1 MQSPMSL
8 TNEFLCSP
16 QFAQESFDALLLSSQ
31 EALAAT
37 SGIQSP
43 PFESLAPLVTSFPMT
58 PVQEMMPAAGQLFIN
73 QFMFPPI
80 IPSQPVP
87 TFKFEVS
94 DLMQPA
100 NQSFSELHSPPASA
114 NVDYF
119 QYSATFD
126 NHFLLAQPAVQQA
139 VQMSAPV
146 SPAPQSPVS
155 PQPEVSETKQKKMRF
170 RATEAELTFLLSY
183 FESNPFPSS
192 KDRTRLASKL
202 GLEPRQ
208 ILFWFQ
214 NRRATLKS
222 NGVLAV
228 KPKRNNL
235 TSSLAF
241 KGKQNNLAPLS
252 AGNPYFYVAERKE
265 NI

>member
-16 QFAQESFDALLLSSQ
+16 QFTQESFDALLLSSQ

-58 PVQEMMPAAGQLFIN
+58 PAQEIMPAAGQLFIN
-73 QFMFPPI
+73 QYMFAPI
-80 IPSQPVP
+80 IPSQPIP
-87 TFKFEVS
+87 IFKFEVS
-94 DLMQPA
+94 DLMPA

-114 NVDYF
+114 SVDYF
-119 QYSATFD
+119 QYSNVD

-139 VQMSAPV
+139 VQVSGPV

-155 PQPEVSETKQKKMRF
+155 PKTEVPETKQKKMRF

-241 KGKQNNLAPLS
+241 KGKQHNLAQLS
-252 AGNPYFYVAERKE
+252 AGNPFFYVAEKKE
-265 NI
+265 TA